1 MTAAMGDAVVL
12 RTECGVDTSPR
23 RAQHRR
29 KTMTRRSLL
38 AGLAGFGGVPAASF
52 ARGAPPAL
60 RIAVTDWA
68 AAESLLAI
76 GVAPL
81 AVPDIAVYRQWLR
94 EIPLPPSVV
103 DLGSRAEPNLEL
115 LASLAPDRILVSN
128 WQRSLVALF
137 RRIAPTETITII
149 GGRSDAYA
157 NARAALVQVA
167 DLVNRPDAAPAYL
180 GAFDRA
186 LASFTRAL
194 EGQYL
199 PPVYVAVLHEN
210 GTQLFAYGR
219 GSWVDDVIRHLG
231 LSNALRQPTSA
242 FGNALIGLAELAGT
256 PEALL
261 LYLDQGERTR
271 RAERSLATSTVWRS
285 LPMVRAGR
293 VHRIPP
299 FYALGGVPSVWRCG
313 RLITSA
319 LAGLPEASRE

>member
-1 MTAAMGDAVVL
+1 MAATVGDAVVA
-12 RTECGVDTSPR
+12 RAECGFGRPPR

-29 KTMTRRSLL
+29 KTFTRRSLL
-38 AGLAGFGGVPAASF
+38 AGLTGLVGVPPVTF
-52 ARGAPPAL
+52 AREGPHAS
-60 RIAVTDWA
+60 RIAATDWA

-81 AVPDIAVYRQWLR
+81 AVPDTAVYRQWLR
-94 EIPLPPSVV
+94 EIPLPPGVV

-128 WQRSLVALF
+128 WQRNLVELF
-137 RRIAPTETITII
+137 GRIAPTETITII
-149 GGRSDAYA
+149 GGHSDAYD
-157 NARAALVQVA
+157 NARAALVQMA
-167 DLVNRPDAAPAYL
+167 CLVNRPGAATAYL
-180 GAFDRA
+180 GAFDQA
-186 LASFTRAL
+186 LASFKRAL
-194 EGQYL
+194 EGRNL

-210 GTQLFAYGR
+210 GDQLFAYGR

-231 LSNALRQPTSA
+231 LCNGLRQPTSA

-271 RAERSLATSTVWRS
+271 QAERSLATSTLWRS

-293 VHRIPP
+293 VHRIAP
-299 FYALGGVPSVWRCG
+299 FYALGGVPSVWRCA

-319 LAGLPEASRE
+319 LIGSPEASRE